1 MKGKILLLA
10 AFLIVCFNL
19 RTGFDSPDPLLGTIE
34 KDMGLSL
41 ENSGLF
47 ALLPVFVL
55 GVAAPISPR
64 VARWMTPWKIIF
76 WFQLLAVAG
85 IFWRSWDGVAG
96 LYGGMVLMGL
106 GMGIAG
112 AAIPG
117 LIKHQF
123 PDHAS
128 AMMGVYSAMIGVGSA
143 VASGLSVPISNML
156 GGWRFGLGVWIIP
169 ILLGMLVWGA
179 YFLKHPVG
187 MLPSDPASSGHN
199 LLRSSQGM
207 AGHHLLFEPRGGGL
221 LLLYLDSDFPAT
233 ARHELHGRWV
243 HSFRSHVRP
252 AARHAFRARAG
263 EGHGRPG
270 PAYRDGHALA
280 ALSCWGIL
288 YLPLDWALWMA
299 ILFGLATGTVFSR
312 GMALMVER
320 ARTPSESIRL
330 SGMSQGIG
338 FTMGALLSLF
348 FTTFLHQ
355 GGSFLPF
362 CLVYT
367 FFCVLGMISGR
378 MSAQPGYV

>member
-1 MKGKILLLA
+1 MKGKVLLLA

-187 MLPSDPASSGHN
+187 MLSRDPASSGHN
-199 LLRSSQGM
+199 LLHSSKAWQVTIFYLSRVGAAYFFYTWIPIFLRQRGM
-207 AGHHLLFEPRGGGL
+207 SYVDAGFILSVAMFAQLPDTL
-221 LLLYLDSDFPAT
+221 SA
-233 ARHELHGRWV
+233 
-243 HSFRSHVRP
+243 
-252 AARHAFRARAG
+252 
-263 EGHGRPG
+263 
-270 PAYRDGHALA
+270 HALEK
-280 ALSCWGIL
+280 
-288 YLPLDWALWMA
+288 
-299 ILFGLATGTVFSR
+299 AT
-312 GMALMVER
+312 
-320 ARTPSESIRL
+320 
-330 SGMSQGIG
+330 
-338 FTMGALLSLF
+338 
-348 FTTFLHQ
+348 
-355 GGSFLPF
+355 
-362 CLVYT
+362 
-367 FFCVLGMISGR
+367 
-378 MSAQPGYV
+378 